1 MNKLLELSRQ
11 RIQAFDGL
19 KENIQN
25 IASNIQEA
33 QKSHLESA
41 EKESLIDLAN
51 KWNTLTAQDAKE
63 KGRQAG
69 YAEACNDFMPLMQN
83 LFTVL
88 DEQRNQLQELFEE
101 LLIEEAQ
108 DEVIVEAEPVPLV
121 SKRRSKKQK

>member
-63 KGRQAG
+63 KGRQ
-69 YAEACNDFMPLMQN
+69 EACNDFMPLMQN